1 MNHSIQ
7 LPDKEYPE
15 YVAEL
20 RAVAP
25 SIAEAIGEFTGIG
38 QVLNWMQQTG
48 LDLRSI
54 DTVSQ
59 DEFSYDFL
67 LPLSDGRWLAFGVT

>member
-1 MNHSIQ
+1 MSRSIQ
-7 LPDKEYPE
+7 YPDKEYAE

-20 RAVAP
+20 RPAAP
-25 SIAEAIGEFTGIG
+25 VIAESIAGFTGIG

-67 LPLSDGRWLAFGVT
+67 LPLDDGRWLAFGVT